1 VVAGL
6 VRHRNRPAAAR
17 AERAIPE
24 VGQAE
29 PEGPEQ
35 ALELPG
41 KAVTAVL

>member
-1 VVAGL
+1 
-6 VRHRNRPAAAR
+6 
-17 AERAIPE
+17 